1 VTARAYVRARGSSY
15 PRRIAIDTLSL
26 TGLIDR
32 LVEGMSTSADFPRP
46 GRSRREIAPG
56 VRALVEGDHLIL
68 YRVDGRD
75 VDIVR
80 VVHGARRL
88 TERAIDRQTR
98 PSSALHRRL
107 SGDPSARR
115 PVGRIGEGVL

>member
-1 VTARAYVRARGSSY
+1 MDNVTAADR
-15 PRRIAIDTLSL
+15 
-26 TGLIDR
+26 LIDR
-32 LVEGMSTSADFPRP
+32 LVERMATRADFPRL
-46 GRSRREIAPG
+46 GRARPEIAPG

-88 TERAIDRQTR
+88 TERFGPWD
-98 PSSALHRRL
+98 
-107 SGDPSARR
+107 
-115 PVGRIGEGVL
+115 EG